1 MGLIPG
7 ELNPAAGGHSILVI
21 MSELYDSRR
30 YLTQFHF
37 RRLPSLFTD
46 FLVIGSGVAG
56 LRAAIEAAKYGSVL
70 LITKGRID
78 DSNTAFAQG
87 GIAVVMAPTDNFE
100 SHVEDTLT
108 VGCGLCDRA
117 AVERIVREGPQRIRE
132 LIEWGAVF
140 DRRKREL
147 ALGLEGGH
155 SAARIVHAQGDATG
169 REVTDTL
176 IRIARG
182 TEQLRIF
189 EECFALDLIVVDGR
203 CCGVTTHH
211 RHYGHQIFWAK
222 QTILASGGCGQIY
235 RETTNPEVATGDGHA
250 MAFRA
255 GLPLRDME
263 MMQFHPTTLYI
274 AGASRSLISEAV
286 RGEGAHLIDKQGR
299 RFMPEYHPSAE
310 LAPRDVVSRAILA
323 EMAKQD
329 ATCMYLSVKHLNI
342 DKFRKRF
349 PSISRICEQFDIDL
363 ATQPIPVRPA
373 AHYMVGGVKVDEN
386 AWTGMPGLFACGEAA
401 SSGVH
406 GANRLASNSLLEGLV
421 FGAVAGEN
429 AAAAMN
435 GDKGP
440 KPAAEVVSEIERSTR
455 TMLDVT
461 DVRNSLRSVMWRNVG
476 IQRHGPRLDETVE
489 IVSFWGQYVM
499 DKLFD
504 SQVGWETQNMLTVA
518 RLMALAA
525 RERKESRGVHF
536 RTDHP
541 ETDAALDGRHLIVQR
556 GDGKLEMR
564 ME

>member
-1 MGLIPG
+1 
-7 ELNPAAGGHSILVI
+7 
-21 MSELYDSRR
+21 MSDIYDHRR

-46 FLVIGSGVAG
+46 SLVIGSGVAG
-56 LRAAIEAAKYGSVL
+56 LRAAIAAAKHGSVL
-70 LITKGRID
+70 LLTKSRID
-78 DSNTAFAQG
+78 DSNTAWAQG
-87 GIAVVMAPTDNFE
+87 GIAVVMAPTDAFQ
-100 SHVEDTLT
+100 SHIDDTLK
-108 VGCGLCDRA
+108 VGCGLCDVP
-117 AVERIVREGPQRIRE
+117 AVERIVRDGPHRIEE
-132 LIEWGAVF
+132 LIEWGALF

-169 REVTDTL
+169 REVADTL
-176 IRIARG
+176 IRVARG

-189 EECFALDLIVVDGR
+189 EECFAIDLIVVDGECR
-203 CCGVTTHH
+203 GVTSYH
-211 RHYGHQIFWAK
+211 RHFGHQIFWAK
-222 QTILASGGCGQIY
+222 QTILASGGCGQVY

-263 MMQFHPTTLYI
+263 MVQFHPTTLYI

-286 RGEGAHLIDKQGR
+286 RGEGAHLVDRQGN
-299 RFMPEYHPSAE
+299 RFMPQYHPDAE
-310 LAPRDVVSRAILA
+310 LAPRDVVSRAILT

-329 ATCMYLSVKHLNI
+329 ATCMFLSVAHLNI

-363 ATQPIPVRPA
+363 TCQPIPVRPA
-373 AHYMVGGVKVDEN
+373 AHYMVGGVKVDQD

-421 FGAVAGEN
+421 FGAIAGEN
-429 AAAAMN
+429 AAAAAV
-435 GDKGP
+435 GGTGP
-440 KPAAEVVSEIERSTR
+440 ALAAEVISEIERSSR
-455 TMLDVT
+455 TMLDVA
-461 DVRNSLRSVMWRNVG
+461 DIRNSLRSVMWRNVG
-476 IQRHGPRLDETVE
+476 IQRHGARLTETAE
-489 IVSFWGQYVM
+489 IISFWGQYVM

-504 SQVGWETQNMLTVA
+504 DQGGWETQNMLTIA
-518 RLMALAA
+518 RLITTAA

-536 RTDHP
+536 RTDFP
-541 ETDAALDGRHLIVQR
+541 DCDPALDGRHLVLQR
-556 GDGKLEMR
+556 GDGKLDIRLE
-564 ME
+564 